1 MNQQTTVR
9 NMDCVTRLAVSL
21 LALPVLSSCAQRSPI
36 DVALVFDTPW
46 TLGADT
52 LSVAEQAVVKAA
64 ALATLR
70 RAYAGFGVQFAEAP
84 AGDRLI
90 RVEDTPYSSTPQ
102 FRAPG
107 AAGLTYPAATI
118 SSVRFDV
125 LWFAELAVTGCRDPN
140 TCSKT
145 RTELLEGLGR
155 GIGATAA
162 HELGHQT
169 GIRFVTDS
177 PCDDCYD
184 GNRSASYAHFFGAK
198 HWSPEAAAAMS
209 RVLPPAPVDR

>member
-1 MNQQTTVR
+1 
-9 NMDCVTRLAVSL
+9 MDGLPRLLVSL
-21 LALPVLSSCAQRSPI
+21 LAIAALSCRVSRSPI
-36 DVALVFDTPW
+36 TVALVFENPW

-64 ALATLR
+64 ALETLR
-70 RAYAGFGVQFAEAP
+70 RAYAGFGVQFAEAR

-90 RVEDTPYSSTPQ
+90 SVEDTPYASTPQ

-107 AAGLTYPAATI
+107 AAGLTYPVTTV

-125 LWFAELAVTGCRDPN
+125 LWFAELAVTGCRDPH

-162 HELGHQT
+162 HELGHQA

-177 PCDDCYD
+177 QCDDCYD
-184 GNRSASYAHFFGAK
+184 GNRSTSYAHFFGTK
-198 HWSPEAAAAMS
+198 HWSPEAAAMMT
-209 RVLPPAPVDR
+209 RVLPPASVDR